1 MLRRL
6 FRALCH
12 ATAAV
17 VLVIAPTLVRAN
29 DATERKPVAEILGRA
44 VYADEL
50 VPARLAE
57 MQHGKLPEKDY
68 AAWLE
73 RTPGEA
79 LRARVWSAVF
89 ADFAKQWNIEPT
101 AAEIE
106 SHIRGHR
113 RMRAEGEVQ
122 RQQERERLAKELKS
136 PDLSEP
142 KRKQAQQYLDTLDK
156 LNEYDAKLRQER
168 RDPER
173 EKIWQESERRVAEHW
188 VKGWKLN
195 QALYREFGGRIVF
208 QQAGWEPIDAYR
220 QLLDRYAARKAF
232 VVHDAKLREAVYSYF
247 KHNFVYADEA
257 KAKFYFEKPY
267 WERNPEEIK
276 AAGF

>member
-1 MLRRL
+1 MLRR
-6 FRALCH
+6 RIHALCH
-12 ATAAV
+12 ATAAI

-50 VPARLAE
+50 VPARLVE
-57 MQHGKLPEKDY
+57 MQQGKLPEKDY

-73 RTPGEA
+73 RAPGEA

-89 ADFAKQWNIEPT
+89 ADFARQRSIEPT

-106 SHIRGHR
+106 SHIRNHR
-113 RMRAEGEVQ
+113 RMQAEGEVH
-122 RQQERERLAKELKS
+122 RQQERERLTRELKS

-142 KRKQAQQYLDTLDK
+142 KRRQAQQYLDTLNK
-156 LNEYDAKLRQER
+156 LNEYDAKFRQER
-168 RDPER
+168 RDPGR
-173 EKIWQESERRVAEHW
+173 DKIWQAAERRVAEHW

-195 QALYREFGGRIVF
+195 QALYREFGGRIIF

-220 QLLDRYAARKAF
+220 QLLDQYAARKAF

-247 KHNFVYADEA
+247 KHNFVYADVA

-267 WERNPEEIK
+267 WERTPAEIK
-276 AAGF
+276 AAGL